1 MRKLTFA
8 ILAQQYNV
16 FVSDLVFHRRKI
28 ENHPDYNR
36 EKLNYRLFLIL
47 VFAVLFC
54 AQLVPQEK
62 KPSEQTTGAIK
73 SVSLFDTSEFSGNS
87 TERQITV
94 GLNYDFPPYEFINAE
109 GKPDGYTID
118 FVKAVA
124 EVMNLKVTYVA
135 KPWYEIRRMLA
146 NREIDAL
153 TGMLY
158 SKEREERQRFSSSI
172 LTVHYSIFTRNE
184 SLGIKSLKSLKD
196 KAVIVEQG
204 SLMHDF
210 MKAGKYP
217 VKLILVNSEPEALR
231 KLASGSGDAALVPH
245 LQGLIIAN
253 KFKLK
258 NVKPAV
264 NSIFSTKLCFAVSKN
279 DTDLANIM
287 NEGLAIVAK
296 TGKGKEIYEKWF
308 GEISPD
314 HFYTEDVFTYA
325 LFIAIF
331 FFVTVGVFG
340 FWNFSLKRK
349 VDKKT
354 FELKKSEENY
364 RMLIEQASDAILVF
378 DTKGNFADLNSSA
391 VEMFGYPR
399 NELLRLNVSNI
410 FSAKE
415 FLENPLRLELI
426 NTTGSFLSEHR
437 LKHKYG
443 NEFFAE
449 INSKKL
455 NDGRYQS
462 IVRDITDRKISE
474 IEIQKSLSEKE
485 VLLKEIHHRVK
496 NNLQIVSSLLS
507 LQANK
512 VTEKESV
519 AALVES
525 QNRIKSMAMIHEKLY
540 KSKSLS
546 MIDMSS
552 YIINLSQQ
560 ISNSY
565 KVDKQIELKY
575 DLQKINLNVDLAMPV
590 GLIINELVS
599 NAMKYAFTNKNGGE
613 LFISF
618 SSPELQEYVLIVQD
632 NGAGLPGSVNLENS
646 KTLGLNLVTIL
657 TKQLNGTV
665 EIDNTTGAKFIIKF
679 YEPTRWQGGSDRS

>member
-1 MRKLTFA
+1 MFA
-8 ILAQQYNV
+8 AH
-16 FVSDLVFHRRKI
+16 LVFRSRKT
-28 ENHPDYNR
+28 
-36 EKLNYRLFLIL
+36 KLNYMFFISSVFVVLLSTQLFS
-47 VFAVLFC
+47 
-54 AQLVPQEK
+54 QEK
-62 KPSEQTTGAIK
+62 IPSEQTTGSKK
-73 SVSLFDTSEFSGNS
+73 SVSVFGSSEISGNS
-87 TERQITV
+87 PGRQITV

-109 GKPDGYTID
+109 GKPDGYNID

-135 KPWYEIRRMLA
+135 KPWHEIRQMLA
-146 NREIDAL
+146 NGKIDAL
-153 TGMLY
+153 AGMLY
-158 SKEREERQRFSSSI
+158 SKEREEQHRFSSSI

-184 SLGIKSLKSLKD
+184 SPDIKSLNNLKD
-196 KAVIVEQG
+196 KTVIVEQG

-210 MKAGKYP
+210 MKAENFPG
-217 VKLILVNSEPEALR
+217 KLILVNSEPDALR

-279 DTDLANIM
+279 DTDLANIL
-287 NEGLAIVAK
+287 NEGLAIIAK
-296 TGKGKEIYEKWF
+296 TGKGEEIYDKWF
-308 GEISPD
+308 GEISP
-314 HFYTEDVFTYA
+314 HHYYTEEILTYA
-325 LFIAIF
+325 F
-331 FFVTVGVFG
+331 FLAVFLVGTVGAFG

-349 VDKKT
+349 VEKKT
-354 FELKKSEENY
+354 FELMKSEENY

-378 DTKGNFADLNSSA
+378 DANGNFADLNSSA
-391 VEMFGYPR
+391 VTMFGYPQK
-399 NELLRLNVSNI
+399 ELLKMNLRNI
-410 FSAKE
+410 FSEKDY
-415 FLENPLRLELI
+415 LENPLQLELI
-426 NTTGSFLSEHR
+426 NETTPFLSEHR
-437 LKHKYG
+437 LTRKGG
-443 NEFFAE
+443 NGFFAE

-462 IVRDITDRKISE
+462 IVRDITDRKIAE
-474 IEIQKSLSEKE
+474 MEIQNSLSEKE

-512 VTEKESV
+512 LTEKESV

-525 QNRIKSMAMIHEKLY
+525 KNRIKSMTMIHEKLY
-540 KSKSLS
+540 QSKSLS
-546 MIDMSS
+546 LIDMSS
-552 YIINLSQQ
+552 YIINLSKQ

-565 KVDKQIELKY
+565 KIDKQIELKY
-575 DLQKINLNVDLAMPV
+575 DLQKINLNVDLAMPI

-599 NAMKYAFTNKNGGE
+599 NSLKYAFTNKNCGE

-618 SSPELQEYVLIVQD
+618 SSPEPQKYVLIVQD
-632 NGAGLPGSVNLENS
+632 NGVGLPANVNLDNS

-665 EIDNTTGAKFIIKF
+665 EIDNTAGAKYIIKF
-679 YEPTRWQGGSDRS
+679 LERERS